1 MQVNGHDDN
10 EIITPRRRAVAAVFI
25 AGGLVWGLIFYGII
39 SLAWRVF
46 G

>member
-1 MQVNGHDDN
+1 MQMNEHD

-25 AGGLVWGLIFYGII
+25 AGGLAWGLIFYGII